1 MVFATVAE
9 KHAERH
15 DGRSMKSLFTRG
27 FVLSSLAVL
36 SCTGTTPPPKPKPQ
50 PVETVVV
57 PQGLAYPATRRD
69 DVTDVFFS
77 VRVADPYRWL
87 EDGSSPEVQSW
98 VKAQDDLA
106 RAELAKLPGREA
118 LEGKLRALSYMDFVT
133 PPRKYGDRSFF
144 MRQAASEEKPKVF
157 VKGGKD
163 ATEQVLIDAAQLSAD
178 GSAALG
184 VWVPSHDGK
193 FVAYVKHPNNADAG
207 TIYVKDVATSKDS
220 SVDVIE
226 GAKYARPLW
235 TPKNDGFYYIGLPT
249 DPNIKPAD
257 LPGHSE
263 VKLHRL
269 GTPAAEDTVILE
281 KNGDPETELEVVM
294 SRDGRYLVVMVIH
307 GGDINGIKFL
317 DLTKKKPEWVDLVQG
332 YEGAMQAFAHDNRI
346 YLKTTEGAARGHLY
360 TIDPAKPEKT
370 NWKEIVPELPDAVLE
385 DARIVGGHLA
395 LTYLKKA
402 SSTLQLHSLD
412 GKKVRDVALPGIG
425 SSSGI
430 RGQVDEDTAYYSFT
444 SYTYPTSIFEISV
457 KTGESKLWW
466 ASKVPVSPDK
476 FVTEQ
481 VVFESKDGTGV
492 TMFVTRRKDAPKD
505 GSSPML
511 LTGYGGF
518 NISKLP
524 NFSALYYTW
533 LEAGGSVAIPH
544 LRGGGEY
551 GDAWHRGGMLANKQ
565 NVFDDFIAGAEWLIK
580 NGYTKSEKLVA
591 YGGSNGGL
599 LVAAVAVQRPEL
611 LRAILCAV
619 PVIDMM
625 RYALFGDGKTWVAEY
640 GSPQDESMFKALL
653 AYSPYHNVKKTPKG
667 YPAFLMLSADADDR
681 VHPLHAW
688 KMTAALQ
695 AAQSTDKPILMRV
708 EKNSGH
714 GGADMVKSDVD
725 RGVDMISF
733 AFHAVGQEPKVQ

>member
-1 MVFATVAE
+1 MMNPRAY
-9 KHAERH
+9 R
-15 DGRSMKSLFTRG
+15 
-27 FVLSSLAVL
+27 FVLPSLLAL
-36 SCTGTTPPPKPKPQ
+36 SCTGTAPPPPPKPAHVDTPAAPK
-50 PVETVVV
+50 
-57 PQGLAYPATRRD
+57 GLAYPPTPRD
-69 DVTDVFFS
+69 DVSDVFFS

-87 EDGSSPEVQSW
+87 EDGTSPRVMSW

-118 LEGKLRALSYMDFVT
+118 LEAKLRPLSYLDFVS
-133 PPRKYGDRSFF
+133 PPRKFGDRSFF
-144 MRQAASEEKPKVF
+144 MRQAANEEKPKVY
-157 VKGGKD
+157 VKSAKD
-163 ATEQVLIDAAQLSAD
+163 PAERVLLDAGRLSAD
-178 GSAALG
+178 GSASLG

-207 TIYVKDVATSKDS
+207 TIYVRDVATGKDLEA
-220 SVDVIE
+220 DVID
-226 GAKYARPLW
+226 GAKYAVPLW

-263 VKLHRL
+263 IKFHRL
-269 GTPAAEDTVILE
+269 GKLALTDELILE
-281 KNGDPETELEVVM
+281 KNNDPETELEAVM

-307 GGDINGIKFL
+307 GGDVNGIKFL
-317 DLTKKKPEWVDLVQG
+317 DLTKKKAEWVDLVND
-332 YEGAMQAFAHDNRI
+332 YEGAMTAFAHDNRI
-346 YLKTTEGAARGHLY
+346 YLKTTEGASRGRLLM
-360 TIDPAKPEKT
+360 IDPAKPEKS
-370 NWKEIVPELPDAVLE
+370 NWKEIVPEMPDAVLE
-385 DARIVGGHLA
+385 GARIVGGHLA

-402 SSTLQLHSLD
+402 SSTLQIHSLD

-425 SSSGI
+425 SSPGLW
-430 RGQVDEDTAYYSFT
+430 GQVDEDTAYYAFT
-444 SYTYPTSIFEISV
+444 SYTYPMSIFEISV

-466 ASKVPVSPDK
+466 ASKVPVNPEK
-476 FVTEQ
+476 FTTEQ

-524 NFSALYYTW
+524 NFSPLYYTW

-565 NVFDDFIAGAEWLIK
+565 NVFNDFIAGAEWLIK
-580 NGYTKSEKLVA
+580 NGYTKSDKLVA

-611 LRAILCAV
+611 FRAILCAV
-619 PVIDMM
+619 PVIDML
-625 RYALFGDGKTWVAEY
+625 RYPLFGDGKTWVAEY
-640 GSPQDESMFKALL
+640 GSPQDEAIFKTLL
-653 AYSPYHNVKKTPKG
+653 GYSPYHNVKKNPNG

-681 VHPLHAW
+681 VHPMHAW

-695 AAQSTDKPILMRV
+695 DAQTTDKPILMRV
-708 EKNSGH
+708 EKNAGH
-714 GGADMVKSDVD
+714 GGADMVKSDVE
-725 RGVDMISF
+725 RAVDMISF
-733 AFHAVGQEPKVQ
+733 AFHMVGQEPKLQ

>member
-1 MVFATVAE
+1 M
-9 KHAERH
+9 
-15 DGRSMKSLFTRG
+15 
-27 FVLSSLAVL
+27 LA
-36 SCTGTTPPPKPKPQ
+36 CTGTTPPPPSKTAK
-50 PVETVVV
+50 VEATAT
-57 PQGLAYPATRRD
+57 PSGPAYPTTRRE
-69 DVTDVFFS
+69 DVSDVFFS

-87 EDGSSPEVQSW
+87 EDGSSPEVMKW

-106 RAELAKLPGREA
+106 RAELAKLPGRTA
-118 LEGKLRALSYMDFVT
+118 LEGKLRALSYLDFVT
-133 PPRKYGDRSFF
+133 PPRKFGSRSFF
-144 MRQAASEEKPKVF
+144 MRQAAAEEKPKVF
-157 VKGGKD
+157 VTGGKD
-163 ATEQVLIDAAQLSAD
+163 AKEQVLIDAGQLSAD
-178 GSAALG
+178 GSASLG
-184 VWVPSHDGK
+184 TWVPSHDGK

-207 TIYVKDVATSKDS
+207 TIYVRDVATGKDS
-220 SVDVIE
+220 AVDVIE
-226 GAKYARPLW
+226 GAKYAVPRW

-263 VKLHRL
+263 IKFHRL
-269 GTPAAEDTVILE
+269 GKPASADEVILE
-281 KNGDPETELEVVM
+281 KNNDPETELDLVM

-307 GGDINGIKFL
+307 GGDVNGIKFL
-317 DLTKKKPEWVDLVQG
+317 DLTKKKIEWVDLVQG
-332 YEGAMQAFAHDNRI
+332 YEGSMNAFAHDNRI

-360 TIDPAKPEKT
+360 VIDPAKPEKT
-370 NWKEIVPELPDAVLE
+370 NWREIVPETPDAVLE

-402 SSTLQLHSLD
+402 SNVLQIHSLD

-430 RGQVDEDTAYYSFT
+430 LGQVDEDTAYYSFT
-444 SYTYPTSIFEISV
+444 SYTYPTSIFEMSV

-466 ASKVPVSPDK
+466 ASKAPVSPDK

-524 NFSALYYTW
+524 NFSAMYYTW

-580 NGYTKSEKLVA
+580 NGYTKPEKLVA

-611 LRAILCAV
+611 FRAILCAV

-625 RYALFGDGKTWVAEY
+625 RYPLFGDGKTWVAEY
-640 GSPQDESMFKALL
+640 GSPQDETIFKALL
-653 AYSPYHNVKKTPKG
+653 AYSPYHNVKKMPKG

-695 AAQSTDKPILMRV
+695 AAQTTDKPILMRV

-714 GGADMVKSDVD
+714 GGADMVKSDVE

-733 AFHAVGQEPKVQ
+733 AFHMVGQEPKLQ